1 MEQDTKKQTA
11 AEARKAECARIQAE
25 LEQQGYVREDA
36 TISILK
42 ANLMMLVT
50 SLPICILLGLLYS
63 LVNVIRRET
72 AFSDFRGIVF
82 WLAMLI
88 SIPVHEF
95 LHGLGWVSSCKN
107 GWKSISFGVIWKM
120 LTPYCHCN
128 EPMRISGYMMG
139 AMMPCVVL
147 GVVPAIV
154 ALFVGDLTL
163 LVFGI
168 IFIATSSGD
177 IWITW
182 LLTKENPKCL
192 VLDHPTEAGFYILDE
207 E

>member
-1 MEQDTKKQTA
+1 MENIEDKG
-11 AEARKAECARIQAE
+11 RKVVID
-25 LEQQGYVREDA
+25 LY
-36 TISILK
+36 K
-42 ANLMMLVT
+42 ANVFCIVLLVLSAIVFAVPFLIIWKGAPMKSLLASFGGWGLFLVVML
-50 SLPICILLGLLYS
+50 
-63 LVNVIRRET
+63 
-72 AFSDFRGIVF
+72 AGIV
-82 WLAMLI
+82 
-88 SIPVHEF
+88 VHE
-95 LHGLGWVSSCKN
+95 LIHGLTWACYAKN

-177 IWITW
+177 IWIAW
-182 LLTKENPKCL
+182 LLTKENPQSL